1 MENIVIAPYAR
12 FDENAVEALYE
23 SVGWTSYL
31 RRPGLLREAYAAS
44 LKILAAHDGGR
55 LAGVVRA
62 VGDGVSILYIQDV
75 IVHPAY
81 QRRGIGARLLQE
93 MLKCYP
99 DVNQVVLLTDDTEG
113 KRRFYEAA
121 GFRESG
127 KAGCCAM
134 LRLHEI
140 YG

>member
-1 MENIVIAPYAR
+1 MAEITIAPCTR
-12 FDENAVEALYE
+12 FEEEPVEALYR

-31 RRPGLLREAYAAS
+31 RRPGLLREAWAAS
-44 LKILAAHDGGR
+44 LKTLAAHDGET
-55 LAGVVRA
+55 LVGVIRA

-81 QRRGIGARLLQE
+81 QRRGIGTRLMQE
-93 MLKCYP
+93 MLACYP

-113 KRRFYEAA
+113 MRRFYEAA
-121 GFRESG
+121 GFRAAE
-127 KAGCCAM
+127 KTGCRAM

>member
-55 LAGVVRA
+55 LVGVIRA

-93 MLKCYP
+93 MLECYP

-113 KRRFYEAA
+113 TRRFYEAA

>member
-1 MENIVIAPYAR
+1 MDNIIIAPYVC
-12 FDENAVEALYE
+12 FDEAMVEALYR

-31 RRPGLLREAYAAS
+31 RRPGLLKEAYARS
-44 LKILAAHDGGR
+44 LLTLAAHDGTQ
-55 LAGVVRA
+55 LVGVIRA

-81 QRRGIGARLLQE
+81 QRRGIGTRLMQE
-93 MLKCYP
+93 MLAAFP
-99 DVNQVVLLTDDTEG
+99 DVNQAVLLTDATEQTVA
-113 KRRFYEAA
+113 FYEAA
-121 GFRESG
+121 GFHRAQM
-127 KAGCCAM
+127 AGCCAM

>member
-1 MENIVIAPYAR
+1 MENISIAPYTC
-12 FDENAVEALYE
+12 FDEAEVEALYR

-31 RRPGLLREAYAAS
+31 RRPGLLKEAYAAS
-44 LKILAAHDGGR
+44 LMTLAAHDGEQ
-55 LAGVVRA
+55 LVGVIRA
-62 VGDGVSILYIQDV
+62 VGDGVSILYIQDM

-81 QRRGIGARLLQE
+81 QRRGIGTRLMQE
-93 MLKCYP
+93 MLAAFP
-99 DVNQVVLLTDDTEG
+99 DVNQVVLLTDDTE
-113 KRRFYEAA
+113 KTVSFYEAA
-121 GFRESG
+121 GFRQAG

>member
-1 MENIVIAPYAR
+1 MDSIVIAPYTC
-12 FDENAVEALYE
+12 FDEAEVEALYR

-31 RRPGLLREAYAAS
+31 RRPGLLKAAYAAS
-44 LKILAAHDGGR
+44 RMTLAAHDGEQ
-55 LAGVVRA
+55 LVGVIRA

-75 IVHPAY
+75 IVRPAY
-81 QRRGIGARLLQE
+81 QRRGIGTRLLQE
-93 MLKCYP
+93 MLAAFP
-99 DVNQVVLLTDDTEG
+99 DVNQVVLLTDDTEQTVS
-113 KRRFYEAA
+113 FYEAA
-121 GFRESG
+121 GFNRAQ

>member
-31 RRPGLLREAYAAS
+31 RWPGLLREAYAAS

-93 MLKCYP
+93 MLECYP

-113 KRRFYEAA
+113 TRRFYEAA

>member
-1 MENIVIAPYAR
+1 MENIVIAPCAA
-12 FDENAVEALYE
+12 FDEKGVVALYE

-31 RRPGLLREAYAAS
+31 RRPGLLREAWAHS
-44 LKILAAHDGGR
+44 LKTLTAHDGDT
-55 LAGVVRA
+55 LAGVIRA

-81 QRRGIGARLLQE
+81 QRQGLGTRLMQE
-93 MLKCYP
+93 MLDCYP

-113 KRRFYEAA
+113 TLRFYEAA
-121 GFRESG
+121 GLMRAE
-127 KAGCCAM
+127 KAGCRAM
-134 LRLHEI
+134 LRLHRI

>member
-23 SVGWTSYL
+23 SVGWTSCL

-93 MLKCYP
+93 MLECYP

-113 KRRFYEAA
+113 TRRFYEAA